1 MTAQKDEDLMLRV
14 AGGNREAMSP
24 LLRRYASPLLTFIR
38 RMTGDWH
45 RAEELFQEAFLAVW
59 QNRGRYEYPRP
70 FRSWLF
76 GIAANKC
83 RADFRKAPGV
93 PEPLSD
99 WLDPPAAHEPSPVEA
114 AISSETVT
122 LVTQAVASLPPKQR
136 AVLVL
141 RLWNGMEYAEIAQAL
156 ERTRPR
162 SVRKCSTPWPGCGA
176 TWNLAC
182 GELGRTAMIN
192 PDNHVLEYVDAYVH
206 DALLSPRD
214 AGAGGRTLRGLPHLP
229 CCPGGG
235 PAAAGDRAVVAADRG
250 P

>member
-1 MTAQKDEDLMLRV
+1 MGDDRAKDEDLMLRV

-45 RAEELFQEAFLAVW
+45 HAEELFQEAFLAVW

-70 FRSWLF
+70 FRAWLF

-83 RADFRKAPGV
+83 HADFRKASGL

-99 WLDPPAAHEPSPVEA
+99 WLDPPLAQEPSPVEA

-122 LVTQAVASLPPKQR
+122 LVAQAVATLPPKQR
-136 AVLVL
+136 TVLVL

-156 ERTRPR
+156 ERTEGTIRSQMFHALAGMRRYLEPR
-162 SVRKCSTPWPGCGA
+162 MRRT
-176 TWNLAC
+176 
-182 GELGRTAMIN
+182 GE
-192 PDNHVLEYVDAYVH
+192 DCH
-206 DALLSPRD
+206 DQP
-214 AGAGGRTLRGLPHLP
+214 
-229 CCPGGG
+229 
-235 PAAAGDRAVVAADRG
+235 
-250 P
+250 

>member
-1 MTAQKDEDLMLRV
+1 MMSYDRTTDEELMLRV
-14 AGGNREAMSP
+14 AAGNREAMSP

-59 QNRGRYEYPRP
+59 LNRNRYEHSRP

-83 RADFRKAPGV
+83 RADFRKAPGL

-99 WLDPPAAHEPSPVEA
+99 WLDPPATHEPSPVEA
-114 AISSETVT
+114 AISSEAAT
-122 LVTQAVASLPPKQR
+122 LVTQAVAALPPKQR

-156 ERTRPR
+156 ERTESTIRSQMFHALAGMRRHLEPRMRRTGEDCHDRP
-162 SVRKCSTPWPGCGA
+162 
-176 TWNLAC
+176 
-182 GELGRTAMIN
+182 
-192 PDNHVLEYVDAYVH
+192 
-206 DALLSPRD
+206 
-214 AGAGGRTLRGLPHLP
+214 
-229 CCPGGG
+229 
-235 PAAAGDRAVVAADRG
+235 
-250 P
+250 

>member
-1 MTAQKDEDLMLRV
+1 MSEDRAKDEDLMLRV

-24 LLRRYASPLLTFIR
+24 LVRRYASPLLTFIR

-59 QNRGRYEYPRP
+59 QNRRRYEYPRP

-83 RADFRKAPGV
+83 RAEFRKAPGL
-93 PEPLSD
+93 PEPLPD
-99 WLDPPAAHEPSPVEA
+99 WPDPPAVGEPSPVEA

-122 LVTQAVASLPPKQR
+122 LVSQAVATLPPKQR

-156 ERTRPR
+156 ERTEATIRSQMFHALAGMRRYLEPR
-162 SVRKCSTPWPGCGA
+162 MRRT
-176 TWNLAC
+176 
-182 GELGRTAMIN
+182 GE
-192 PDNHVLEYVDAYVH
+192 DCH
-206 DALLSPRD
+206 DQS
-214 AGAGGRTLRGLPHLP
+214 
-229 CCPGGG
+229 
-235 PAAAGDRAVVAADRG
+235 
-250 P
+250 

>member
-1 MTAQKDEDLMLRV
+1 MSDDRAKDEDLMLRV
-14 AGGNREAMSP
+14 AGGNREAMGP

-83 RADFRKAPGV
+83 RAEFRKAPGL
-93 PEPLSD
+93 PEPVSD
-99 WLDPPAAHEPSPVEA
+99 WPDPPIAQEPSPVEA

-122 LVTQAVASLPPKQR
+122 LVAQAVATLPPKQR

-141 RLWNGMEYAEIAQAL
+141 KLWNGMEYADIAQAL
-156 ERTRPR
+156 ERTEATIRSQMFHALAGMRRYLEPR
-162 SVRKCSTPWPGCGA
+162 MRRT
-176 TWNLAC
+176 
-182 GELGRTAMIN
+182 GE
-192 PDNHVLEYVDAYVH
+192 DCH
-206 DALLSPRD
+206 DRS
-214 AGAGGRTLRGLPHLP
+214 
-229 CCPGGG
+229 
-235 PAAAGDRAVVAADRG
+235 
-250 P
+250 